1 MRLTHSVII
10 GSALAIAGLGSSAVL
25 AQGMPEVAT
34 KSGCTACHAVDKKVV
49 GPAWAWVAHRYKDQD
64 KAEAKQT
71 LVEQMEK
78 GGKGNWNE
86 YTGGVPM
93 PPYGPR
99 TSAEQRDQLAE
110 FILGL
115 DPVKPPKD

>member
-1 MRLTHSVII
+1 MKLTQSMFM
-10 GSALAIAGLGSSAVL
+10 GSALAIAALGSNGAL
-25 AQGMPEVAT
+25 AQEMPEIAT

-49 GPAWAWVAHRYKDQD
+49 GPAWAWVAHRYQDQD
-64 KAEAKQT
+64 QAEAKKT
-71 LVEQMEK
+71 LLAQMEK
-78 GGKGNWNE
+78 GGKGKWTE

-99 TSAEQRDQLAE
+99 TTAEQRDQLAE

-115 DPVKPPKD
+115 DPVKPPND